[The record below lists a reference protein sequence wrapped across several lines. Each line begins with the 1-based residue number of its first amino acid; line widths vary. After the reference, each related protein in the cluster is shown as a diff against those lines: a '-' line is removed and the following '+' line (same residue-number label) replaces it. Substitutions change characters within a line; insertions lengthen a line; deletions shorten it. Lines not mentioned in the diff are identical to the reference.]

1 MVRINFI
8 AMVKSNWA
16 AFIISLFLCSNTF
29 LRNSSEKLLRKIKI
43 LERIPYRRPFL
54 TSPHAT
60 VSQKGV
66 EERHSPH
73 AGSMT
78 LS

>member
-16 AFIISLFLCSNTF
+16 VFITSLCLCSNTF
-29 LRNSSEKLLRKIKI
+29 LRNSSEKLLRKIEV
-43 LERIPYRRPFL
+43 LEGYLTEDPFSQVL
-54 TSPHAT
+54 MLT
-60 VSQKGV
+60 VSQRAV
-66 EERHSPH
+66 EEGHSPDT
-73 AGSMT
+73 GSMT